1 MIVMLPIPD
10 AEGDITLIGFSVTE
24 GHIFCYFLLEKRNKC
39 YVTLKKKSKSIY
51 ELIYSINNFFTYLN
65 KTF

>member
-39 YVTLKKKSKSIY
+39 YVTLKKN
-51 ELIYSINNFFTYLN
+51 LNRFTNSFIPLT
-65 KTF
+65 TFLRI